1 MTHSTRLTVGV
12 GAAALAA
19 LAISACSSSS
29 STGGSSA
36 SAAGGA
42 GDTPAASSPAAN
54 SAVAYAQSQVT
65 KYRAVP
71 TYTAPG
77 GQINISSLKGKTI
90 YSIPIDTTTPFYVAI
105 EGAQKKVAE
114 QAGLRYVEFPADGS
128 ITSYQQG
135 IQQAINAKAGAI
147 LLDGPL
153 PGTLAPQVAAA
164 KKAGIPVIPL
174 HETDVTQPEQANVS
188 AEAFAQ
194 FDEAARLFTDDAIA
208 GLNGQAVHALV
219 IQASETG
226 PAKGMVAAIQDELT
240 KHGPSGSTTTV
251 INVAVPQWSTQI
263 QSQVQSALLRDPSI
277 NAVLPIYDSMA
288 QYAAPGIKQAAA
300 TRNIGIYTFNG
311 TPAILQLVANGDEV
325 KADVAEDPNW
335 VAYVAMD
342 VAFRTMLGKAPTQ
355 NETGPIRLIDS
366 SNVADTGNPPQMG
379 KGFGNAYEAGFAKL
393 WGIG

>member
-36 SAAGGA
+36 GGTGGA
-42 GDTPAASSPAAN
+42 GDTPAASSPASN

-65 KYRAVP
+65 KYSAVP

-77 GQINISSLKGKTI
+77 GQIDISSLKGKTI

-164 KKAGIPVIPL
+164 KRP
-174 HETDVTQPEQANVS
+174 
-188 AEAFAQ
+188 
-194 FDEAARLFTDDAIA
+194 
-208 GLNGQAVHALV
+208 
-219 IQASETG
+219 
-226 PAKGMVAAIQDELT
+226 
-240 KHGPSGSTTTV
+240 GS
-251 INVAVPQWSTQI
+251 P
-263 QSQVQSALLRDPSI
+263 
-277 NAVLPIYDSMA
+277 
-288 QYAAPGIKQAAA
+288 
-300 TRNIGIYTFNG
+300 
-311 TPAILQLVANGDEV
+311 
-325 KADVAEDPNW
+325 
-335 VAYVAMD
+335 
-342 VAFRTMLGKAPTQ
+342 
-355 NETGPIRLIDS
+355 
-366 SNVADTGNPPQMG
+366 
-379 KGFGNAYEAGFAKL
+379 
-393 WGIG
+393 